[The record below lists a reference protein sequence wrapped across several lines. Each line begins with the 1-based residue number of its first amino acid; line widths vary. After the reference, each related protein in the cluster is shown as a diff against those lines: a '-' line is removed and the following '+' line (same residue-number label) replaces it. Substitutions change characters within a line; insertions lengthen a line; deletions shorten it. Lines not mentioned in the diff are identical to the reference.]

1 MFILSGVL
9 LGSLG
14 GWLVGG
20 GGGCG
25 VIIFWGLGGFE
36 KVLNNFLNSEK
47 EIKKFL

>member
-1 MFILSGVL
+1 ML
-9 LGSLG
+9 LGSSG
-14 GWLVGG
+14 GELVGG

-47 EIKKFL
+47 EFEKFL